1 VGYFSLIRETLTLT
15 KRSLTKWIRNPFAV
29 IATLIQAIFWLA
41 LFGNSFNPAG
51 AISSASAKDG
61 SLGIFSQVFG
71 GAANYITF
79 LTPGV
84 IAIAALTGMSFMGVD
99 LVLERINGHI
109 KVLSTYPIPRSSI
122 YFGGVLQNI
131 AKGMVQAPMTF
142 LLAFAVPNGLRLGQG
157 VGILNLLGIFGAI
170 ALLTTVFSTLFTA
183 IAISIKTTDSF
194 FAIVNFLTFPIM
206 FTSTAFFPISFF
218 PSWLKP
224 VAQANPITLASE
236 AARLLIVNGTLSA
249 AQISSL
255 VTDLVGLAIFGVF
268 FAVVGTLMAKNA
280 LKPR

>member
-1 VGYFSLIRETLTLT
+1 MGLIRETLTLA
-15 KRSLTKWIRNPFAV
+15 KRDLTKWTRNPFAV
-29 IATLIQAIFWLA
+29 VATLVQAIFWLA
-41 LFGNSFNPAG
+41 LFGNSFNPAS
-51 AISSASAKDG
+51 AISASKSSG
-61 SLGIFSQVFG
+61 GLGIFQQAFG

-99 LVLERINGHI
+99 LVLDRINGYV
-109 KVLSTYPIPRSSI
+109 KVVSTYPIPRSSI

-131 AKGMVQAPMTF
+131 AKGMVQAPLTF
-142 LLAFAVPNGLRLGQG
+142 LLAFAVPNGLKLGAG
-157 VGILNLLGIFGAI
+157 VGVLNLIGIFAAI
-170 ALLTTVFSTLFTA
+170 ALLTTVFSTLFTG
-183 IAISIKTTDSF
+183 IAISIKSTDSF

-218 PSWLKP
+218 PGWLKP
-224 VAQANPITLASE
+224 VAQANPITLASN

-249 AQISSL
+249 AQVSSL
-255 VTDLVGLAIFGVF
+255 WTDLLGLIVFGIF
-268 FAVVGTLMAKNA
+268 FAVIGTMMAKNA

>member
-84 IAIAALTGMSFMGVD
+84 IAIAA
-99 LVLERINGHI
+99 
-109 KVLSTYPIPRSSI
+109 YQSSKH
-122 YFGGVLQNI
+122 L
-131 AKGMVQAPMTF
+131 
-142 LLAFAVPNGLRLGQG
+142 PNTKI
-157 VGILNLLGIFGAI
+157 VNLLWRR
-170 ALLTTVFSTLFTA
+170 
-183 IAISIKTTDSF
+183 
-194 FAIVNFLTFPIM
+194 
-206 FTSTAFFPISFF
+206 
-218 PSWLKP
+218 PSKY
-224 VAQANPITLASE
+224 S
-236 AARLLIVNGTLSA
+236 
-249 AQISSL
+249 
-255 VTDLVGLAIFGVF
+255 
-268 FAVVGTLMAKNA
+268 
-280 LKPR
+280 